1 MKALAELI
9 FISEIVFQSKI
20 AQRAAENLFAT
31 RNHGDQIDVW
41 SSIQSVLVAAGNVS
55 KILWPQKKY
64 AKRGELLRT
73 MLNIEES
80 NLLSDRKF
88 RNHFEHYDERIEEWF
103 EKNSSAS
110 YRDPVI
116 DPFKP
121 IWGKLTVRHRA
132 YNPLTQVLTFR
143 GESIDLGEA
152 LKALENIQ
160 QKCRPFALP

>member
-1 MKALAELI
+1 MKSLAELI
-9 FISEIVFQSKI
+9 FISEIILQSKI
-20 AQRAAENLFAT
+20 ARRAAEDLPSTPDNF
-31 RNHGDQIDVW
+31 DPIEVW
-41 SSIQSVLVAAGNVS
+41 RAIQSILVAAGNVS

-64 AKRGELLRT
+64 AKRGNQLRS

-110 YRDPVI
+110 YSDPVI

-121 IWGKLTVRHRA
+121 IWGKLTVRHRT
-132 YNPLTQVLTFR
+132 YNPVTQVLTFR
-143 GESIDLGEA
+143 GESVDLGKV
-152 LKALENIQ
+152 LKVMEDIRH
-160 QKCRPFALP
+160 KCSRFALS